1 MLNINEIIYDGLSL
15 EQEQIRYNYL
25 LFDFYLTFDNDPL
38 T

>member
-15 EQEQIRYNYL
+15 EQEQIRYYL
-25 LFDFYLTFDNDPL
+25 LFDFYSTFDNDLL